1 MRCDECLPMLD
12 QYVEGE
18 FDKETAK
25 SVAAH
30 LMTCSAC
37 AGARGV
43 LLREQEIYASYL
55 FDVEP
60 PEALWA
66 RLRLELDKE
75 KAISTSQP
83 HLRLQRWL
91 AIALGGL
98 QVTPQLATALVLV
111 TIGLAIGIMVG
122 RRTVDRSRYQTQN
135 PRVVG
140 VPPSPEVNH
149 AGTQRDSDDTNGR
162 SSANGN
168 DGKIRPAATGRFSA
182 VAATGR
188 NRVGKSARVRTVDQA
203 ALSAE
208 RQYLSAIQILSRD
221 IRRRRAVISPELL
234 SQLDMALAGIDRT
247 IAATRKIARAQPRD
261 PVAVQYLA
269 LAYEKKVDLLREVS
283 SW

>member
-1 MRCDECLPMLD
+1 MRCDECRPMLE

-18 FDKETAK
+18 FDEETAR

-30 LMTCSAC
+30 LLTCGPC
-37 AGARGV
+37 AGAQRV

-55 FDVEP
+55 FEIEP

-66 RLRLELDKE
+66 RLRLQLDKE
-75 KAISTSQP
+75 KAISTWQP
-83 HLRLQRWL
+83 QLRLQRWL
-91 AIALGGL
+91 AIALRSL
-98 QVTPQLATALVLV
+98 PVTPQLATALVLI

-122 RRTVDRSRYQTQN
+122 RRTVDTSRRQAQN
-135 PRVVG
+135 PGVVA
-140 VPPSPEVNH
+140 VQPSSEVNR
-149 AGTQRDSDDTNGR
+149 AGTPSAAGESHRG

-168 DGKIRPAATGRFSA
+168 DGKVRPAATIRFSA
-182 VAATGR
+182 VAGTGR
-188 NRVGKSARVRTVDQA
+188 NRVGKAPRVRTVDQL

-208 RQYLSAIQILSRD
+208 REYLSAIQILSRD
-221 IRRRRAVISPELL
+221 IQRRRARISPALL
-234 SQLDMALAGIDRT
+234 SQLDTALAGIDRT